1 MFCLMDSGLK
11 CFKRIVFIDRNNFCR
26 QYRTIVH
33 AFIGDEM
40 NHDASVV
47 DLATLIGFEGTLDGV
62 CPREGIGQGG
72 VEVDD
77 SVWKRGKKRR

>member
-11 CFKRIVFIDRNNFCR
+11 CFKRIVFIDKNNFCR

-47 DLATLIGFEGTLDGV
+47 DLAALISFKSAVDGV
-62 CPREGIGQGG
+62 GAWEGIRQGG

-77 SVWKRGKKRR
+77 FVREG